1 MKNKKVDYET
11 LFHLADKTIK
21 ELLELFDGSV
31 TLSPKE
37 LYELSQIMGMYNN
50 ESIKIIHKEDFNEQ

>member
-1 MKNKKVDYET
+1 MKEKKVDYET

-37 LYELSQIMGMYNN
+37 LYELSQIMGRYNN
-50 ESIKIIHKEDFNEQ
+50 ESIKIIHKEDFNE

>member
-1 MKNKKVDYET
+1 MKEKKVDYET

-21 ELLELFDGSV
+21 ELLELFDGSI

-37 LYELSQIMGMYNN
+37 LYELSQIMGRYNN
-50 ESIKIIHKEDFNEQ
+50 ESIKIIHKEDFNE

>member
-1 MKNKKVDYET
+1 MKEKKVDYEA

-37 LYELSQIMGMYNN
+37 LYELSQIMGRYNN
-50 ESIKIIHKEDFNEQ
+50 ESIKIIHKEDFNE

>member
-1 MKNKKVDYET
+1 MKKKKVDYEI

-21 ELLELFDGSV
+21 EILELFDGSV

-37 LYELSQIMGMYNN
+37 LYELSQIMGRYNN
-50 ESIKIIHKEDFNEQ
+50 ESIRIIHKEDFNE

>member
-1 MKNKKVDYET
+1 MENKKVDFET

-37 LYELSQIMGMYNN
+37 LYELSQIMGRYNN
-50 ESIKIIHKEDFNEQ
+50 ESIKIIHKE

>member
-1 MKNKKVDYET
+1 MKEKKVDYEA

-50 ESIKIIHKEDFNEQ
+50 ESIRIIHKEDFNEQ

>member
-37 LYELSQIMGMYNN
+37 LYELSQIMGRYNN

>member
-37 LYELSQIMGMYNN
+37 LYELSQIMGRYNN
-50 ESIKIIHKEDFNEQ
+50 ESIKIIHKEDFNE

>member
-1 MKNKKVDYET
+1 MKDKKVDYET

-37 LYELSQIMGMYNN
+37 LYELSQIMGRYNN

>member
-1 MKNKKVDYET
+1 MKDKKVDYET

-37 LYELSQIMGMYNN
+37 LYELSQIMGRYNN
-50 ESIKIIHKEDFNEQ
+50 ESIKIIHKEEFNER

>member
-1 MKNKKVDYET
+1 MKDKKVDYET

-37 LYELSQIMGMYNN
+37 LYELSQIMGRYNN
-50 ESIKIIHKEDFNEQ
+50 ESIKIIHKEDFNE

>member
-1 MKNKKVDYET
+1 MKEKKVDYEA

-37 LYELSQIMGMYNN
+37 LYELSQIMGRYNN

>member
-1 MKNKKVDYET
+1 MENKKVDFEA

-37 LYELSQIMGMYNN
+37 LYELSQIMGRYNN
-50 ESIKIIHKEDFNEQ
+50 ESIKIIHKE

>member
-1 MKNKKVDYET
+1 MKDKKVDYET

-37 LYELSQIMGMYNN
+37 LYELSQIMGRYNN
-50 ESIKIIHKEDFNEQ
+50 ESIKIIHKGDFNE